1 LLLLTQIHEVSGIT
15 TTTVTAKARDH
26 QAKRI
31 IVGWGR
37 RRMVWMLVS
46 CGTTAL
52 NSTAIT
58 GTIAFNVLV
67 IINVSLFAPRKGMV
81 MYFIDSQYGL
91 TVWTHFPF
99 TLKWC
104 RCIKFVQ
111 HSSRYIF
118 FAMLAFGEFNRNS
131 CLIDVIG

>member
-46 CGTTAL
+46 CGTSAL

-58 GTIAFNVLV
+58 GTARIPFNVLV

-81 MYFIDSQYGL
+81 MYFINSQYGL
-91 TVWTHFPF
+91 DSLDTFSIYPQM
-99 TLKWC
+99 
-104 RCIKFVQ
+104 VQ
-111 HSSRYIF
+111 VHRIRT
-118 FAMLAFGEFNRNS
+118 A
-131 CLIDVIG
+131 